1 MEKIMEKLSNIIKE
15 EAEKQNKI
23 ILQENNKLK
32 KDISEL
38 FWALTILADNL
49 NLQDKFQQAKK
60 DLEYCEFC
68 DAMNGYFNFSEET
81 RQSRKIFTAYT
92 ILIKAIS

>member
-1 MEKIMEKLSNIIKE
+1 MEKLSNIIKE
-15 EAEKQNKI
+15 EAEKQNKV

-32 KDISEL
+32 NDISEL
-38 FWALTILADNL
+38 FWALTIQADNL

-60 DLEYCEFC
+60 DLEYCELC
-68 DAMNGYFNFSEET
+68 DAMNGYFNSSEGT
-81 RQSRKIFTAYT
+81 KQSRQIFTAYT

>member
-1 MEKIMEKLSNIIKE
+1 MEKIVEKLSNIINE

-32 KDISEL
+32 NDISEL

-49 NLQDKFQQAKK
+49 NLQNNFQQAKK
-60 DLEYCEFC
+60 ELEYCEYC
-68 DAMNGYFNFSEET
+68 DAMNGYFNFSEATE
-81 RQSRKIFTAYT
+81 QSRQIYTAYK

>member
-15 EAEKQNKI
+15 EAEKQNKVT
-23 ILQENNKLK
+23 LQENNKLK
-32 KDISEL
+32 NDISEL
-38 FWALTILADNL
+38 FWALTVLADNL

-60 DLEYCEFC
+60 DLEYCEYC
-68 DAMNGYFNFSEET
+68 DAMNGYFNSSEAT
-81 RQSRKIFTAYT
+81 KQSRQIFAAYT